1 MPTSLLKILMTES
14 PRKLLDA
21 HWNLVGQVRA
31 PAAQPHRFDDA
42 PSMEVVSAIAHEAV
56 FGDDGVL
63 NRMPR
68 GPGSPRRIFA
78 LKKSQLFGSSL
89 APFGRLMFPKP
100 HFLQ

>member
-42 PSMEVVSAIAHEAV
+42 PSMEVVSAIAHEEVVCATATTPSEV
-56 FGDDGVL
+56 C
-63 NRMPR
+63 
-68 GPGSPRRIFA
+68 
-78 LKKSQLFGSSL
+78 
-89 APFGRLMFPKP
+89 
-100 HFLQ
+100 FLQ